1 MLEEYRKHVAER
13 AAQGIVPKPLD
24 ASQMAALV
32 ELLKAPPAGEEEF
45 LSDLLINRVPPGVDE
60 AAYVKAGFL
69 AAVAK
74 GEATSPLVTP
84 EKAVELLGTMQGG
97 YNIHALIEALDDE
110 KLAPIAA
117 EALSHTLLMFDNFYD
132 VEEKAK
138 AGNPHAKKII
148 QSWADAE
155 WFLKRPKLA
164 DKITV
169 TVFKV
174 TGETNTDD
182 LSPAPDA
189 WSRPDIPLHAL
200 AMLKIERD
208 GIVPDDAGNVG
219 PIKQIEELQKKG
231 FPLTYVGDVVGTGSS
246 RKSATNSVLWFMGGD
261 IPYVP
266 NKKGGGVCLGGK
278 IAPIFFNTM
287 EDAGALPIEVEV
299 DKLNM
304 GDVIDIFPYKGEVRN
319 HETDELLANFELKT
333 DVLLD
338 EVRAGGRI
346 PLIIGRG
353 LTTKARESL
362 GLPHSDVFVQAKDVA
377 SSSRGFSLAQKMVG
391 RACGVEGIR
400 PGAYCEPKMTSVGS
414 QDTTG
419 PMTRD
424 ELKDLACLG
433 FSADLV
439 MQSFCHTAAYPK
451 PVDVT
456 THHTLPDFIM
466 NRGGVSLRPG
476 DGVIHSWLNRML
488 LPDTVGTGGD
498 SHTRFPIGISF
509 PAGSGLVAFAAATG
523 VMPLDMPES
532 VLVRFKGEMQPGITL
547 RDLVHAI
554 PLYAIKAGLLTVEKK
569 GKKNIFSGRVLE
581 IEGLPKLKVE
591 QAFELTDASAERSAA
606 GCTIKLDK
614 EPIIEYLQSNIVLL
628 KWMISEGYG
637 DRRTLER
644 RVEGMEKWLA
654 DPQLLEADA
663 DAEYAAV
670 IDIDLADIKEPILC
684 APNDPDDA
692 RLLSDVQGEKI
703 DEVFIG
709 SCMTNIGHFRA
720 AGKLLDAHKGQLP
733 TRLWVAPPTKMDA
746 AQLTEEGYYSVFGK
760 SGARI
765 EIPGCS
771 LCMGNQARVK
781 DGATVVSTSTRN
793 FPNRLGNGANVF
805 LASAELAAVASLLG
819 KLPTPEEYLKFMDQV
834 DKTAVDTYRYLNFDQ
849 LSQYTDKADGVIFQT
864 AV

>member
-24 ASQMAALV
+24 ATQMAALV
-32 ELLKAPPAGEEEF
+32 ELLKTPPVGEEEF
-45 LSDLLINRVPPGVDE
+45 LLDLLINRVPPGVDE

-74 GEATSPLVTP
+74 GDTTSPLVSP
-84 EKAVELLGTMQGG
+84 EKAIELLGTMQGG
-97 YNIHALIEALDDE
+97 YNIHPLIDALDDA

-117 EALSHTLLMFDNFYD
+117 KALSHTLLMFDNFYD

-138 AGNPHAKKII
+138 AGNEYAKQVM

-155 WFLKRPKLA
+155 WFLSRPPLA
-164 DKITV
+164 EKITV

-189 WSRPDIPLHAL
+189 WSRPDIPLHAQ
-200 AMLKIERD
+200 AMLKNAREGIE
-208 GIVPDDAGNVG
+208 PDQPGVVG
-219 PIKQIEELQKKG
+219 PIKQIEALQKKG
-231 FPLTYVGDVVGTGSS
+231 YPLAYVGDVVGTGSS
-246 RKSATNSVLWFMGGD
+246 RKSATNSVLWFMGDD
-261 IPYVP
+261 IPNVP
-266 NKKGGGVCLGGK
+266 NKRGGGLCLGGK

-287 EDAGALPIEVEV
+287 EDAGALPIEVDV
-299 DKLNM
+299 SNLNM
-304 GDVIDIFPYKGEVRN
+304 GDVIDVYPYKGEVRN
-319 HETDELLANFELKT
+319 HETGGLLATFELKT
-333 DVLLD
+333 DVLID

-353 LTTKARESL
+353 LTTKAREAL
-362 GLPHSDVFVQAKDVA
+362 GLPHSDVFRQAKDVA
-377 SSSRGFSLAQKMVG
+377 ESSRGFSLAQKMVG
-391 RACGVEGIR
+391 RACGVKGIR

-532 VLVRFKGEMQPGITL
+532 VLVRFKGKMQPGITL

-554 PLYAIKAGLLTVEKK
+554 PLYAIKQGLLTVEKK
-569 GKKNIFSGRVLE
+569 GKKNIFSGRILE
-581 IEGLPKLKVE
+581 IEGLPDLKVE

-606 GCTIKLDK
+606 GCTIKLNK
-614 EPIIEYLQSNIVLL
+614 EPIVEYLTSNIVLL
-628 KWMISEGYG
+628 KWMIAEGYG

-644 RVEGMEKWLA
+644 RIQGMEKWLA

-670 IDIDLADIKEPILC
+670 IDIDLAEIKEPILC

-720 AGKLLDAHKGQLP
+720 AGKLLDNHKGQLP
-733 TRLWVAPPTKMDA
+733 TRLWVAPPTRMDA

-771 LCMGNQARVK
+771 LCMGNQARVA

-793 FPNRLGNGANVF
+793 FPNRLGTGANVF
-805 LASAELAAVASLLG
+805 LASAELAAVAALIG
-819 KLPTPEEYLKFMDQV
+819 KLPTPEEYQTFVAQV

-849 LSQYTDKADGVIFQT
+849 LSQYTEKADGVIFQT